1 MNKGL
6 STALV
11 FLFAVACLGLT
22 ALMPAAELGYLNP
35 TAPQDAA
42 QQALASLEPARQAVL
57 DFAKHLHDDPNFQYY
72 VYALF
77 LGLAMTAA
85 SVAINLVGREE
96 AEEKTV
102 LPLKK

>member
-6 STALV
+6 LAALV
-11 FLFAVACLGLT
+11 FLFAGACLGMT

-35 TAPQDAA
+35 AYGQDAA
-42 QQALASLEPARQAVL
+42 QQALAALEPARQAVADL
-57 DFAKHLHDDPNFQYY
+57 ARHLQDDPNFQYY
-72 VYALF
+72 IYALF

-85 SVAINLVGREE
+85 AVAINLVGREE